1 MTWYQQKCKMS
12 KLPSGENPKAS
23 FVGVDNYYNDVIHGA
38 SSRGHK
44 HPEAADSQQT
54 LPCSV
59 LK

>member
-1 MTWYQQKCKMS
+1 MS